1 MKLKIESL
9 PILDEVTI
17 QKCIWGKN
25 ELIQISF
32 QDRGKTNVVIY
43 STKGVLLS
51 APGIYTDVLRPLTLY
66 VSENLDTLRKK
77 LNIENTKFTIK
88 QLGNPAVSKMIY
100 LGKHNIM
107 GVLDVYYSAE
117 TAELHIFS
125 SDFHAVIG
133 TNNTDISID
142 KELPDIEIRF
152 LLVFKRILKAY
163 IDNNIEITDSLTFA
177 YRPTTNGVRYTV
189 YRDNDYMSIDIKD
202 GITVS
207 YFGSFMLGEVERYKK
222 VATTIDMLMNDS
234 NLEYLLKEVG

>member
-43 STKGVLLS
+43 SPEGVLLS

-66 VSENLDTLRKK
+66 VSENLYTLRKK

-88 QLGNPAVSKMIY
+88 KLGTPAVSKMTY
-100 LGKHNIM
+100 LGKHNVM

-117 TAELHIFS
+117 TAELHIFG

-142 KELPDIEIRF
+142 KELSDIEIRF
-152 LLVFKRILKAY
+152 ILVFKRILKTY
-163 IDNNIEITDSLTFA
+163 IDNNIEITDNLTFA
-177 YRPTTNGVRYTV
+177 YRTIDNGIRYTV
-189 YRDNDYMSIDIKD
+189 YRDNDYMSIDIEND
-202 GITVS
+202 ITVS
-207 YFGSFMLGEVERYKK
+207 YFGSFMLGEVEQYKK
-222 VATTIDMLMNDS
+222 VANTIDMLMNDS